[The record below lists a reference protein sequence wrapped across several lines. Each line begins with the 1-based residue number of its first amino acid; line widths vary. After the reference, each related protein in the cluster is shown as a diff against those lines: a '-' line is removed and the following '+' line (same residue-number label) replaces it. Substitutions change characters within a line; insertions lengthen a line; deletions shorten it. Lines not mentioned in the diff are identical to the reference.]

1 MALENQITTPA
12 SSIASESPSQE
23 IALTRSAAELAEQV
37 RMGVGA
43 QLTLD
48 GIRSELVWPA
58 SALNILS
65 ILSLSGQLS
74 PEKIAYW
81 SQVVAIVNNSRA
93 ANDASHRDIA

>member
-48 GIRSELVWPA
+48 GIRSELV
-58 SALNILS
+58 
-65 ILSLSGQLS
+65 
-74 PEKIAYW
+74 
-81 SQVVAIVNNSRA
+81 
-93 ANDASHRDIA
+93 